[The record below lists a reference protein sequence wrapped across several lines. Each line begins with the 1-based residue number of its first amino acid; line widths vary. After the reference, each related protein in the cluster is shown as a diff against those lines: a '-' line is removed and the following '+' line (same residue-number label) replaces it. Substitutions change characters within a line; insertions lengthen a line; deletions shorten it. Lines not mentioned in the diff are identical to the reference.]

1 MQIRPYEGED
11 EAELLAVWRASMTH
25 DRVSE
30 ELFRTKVLLDSN
42 FVPANLPVVVEDG
55 KIVGFVL
62 SITRQVPLFL
72 EGLEPESAW
81 ITAFGVHPDYR
92 RNGVGAALFKHV
104 LERLRTDGRKTVAI
118 SPYVP
123 NYFVPGVDVNA
134 YPGTITFLE
143 KTLGFKTVEHAIS
156 MGANLTGFQVPPE
169 IADLER
175 QREEKDGIT
184 IRPVTSVDLP

>member
-1 MQIRPYEGED
+1 MSRKD
-11 EAELLAVWRASMTH
+11 SLL
-25 DRVSE
+25 
-30 ELFRTKVLLDSN
+30 L
-42 FVPANLPVVVEDG
+42 
-55 KIVGFVL
+55 
-62 SITRQVPLFL
+62 Q
-72 EGLEPESAW
+72 GLVPESAW
-81 ITAFGVHPDYR
+81 ITVFGVHPDFR
-92 RNGVGAALFKHV
+92 RKGIGSALFKYV
-104 LERLRTDGRKTVAI
+104 ADRLKADGRKTVAI